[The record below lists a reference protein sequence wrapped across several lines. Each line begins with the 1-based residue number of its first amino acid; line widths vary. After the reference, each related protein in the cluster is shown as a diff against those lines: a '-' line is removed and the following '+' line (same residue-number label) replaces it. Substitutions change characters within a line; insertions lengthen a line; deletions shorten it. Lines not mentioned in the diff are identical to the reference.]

1 MPLLQI
7 GVKWGKE
14 ALEVEVDTSGTG
26 LDLKTQ
32 LFSLTGVPPDRIKL
46 MGLKGGKAVADDT
59 PLGTCGLDE
68 LAKKKKKLLMM
79 GSTAAVI
86 QAPTK
91 EITFVEDLP
100 EDEQI
105 AASMK
110 NFSPGLT
117 NLGNTCYMNSCLQ
130 CLYAIPELRDALE
143 ESVAAGSPEGDSGGG
158 GGGGRALA
166 AATRDLFNEIKSSN
180 AAVTP
185 FRFLALLRQLFPQFA
200 QMGQGGVYAQ
210 QDAEECWG
218 QIVSSLARA
227 APKVH
232 DLFAIGLDMKL
243 RSEETN
249 EERSEHLTQLTL
261 KCNITIDVNHLSEGF
276 KIALAEE
283 RELRSEAVG
292 RDVVFKGASLVS
304 SLPRVLTAHL
314 VRMFYKQ
321 ASNLDA
327 EGSAGNKAKILRS
340 VTFRERLDM
349 YEFCCDA
356 LKAELDPAR
365 RDKIEAE
372 ELEAMARLKADPRA
386 QLNAEVAA
394 GTKEEADKA
403 LEAMKSAA
411 GGAVL
416 EKTVAKEEETQTKRV
431 KTDPGGSS
439 ADAEMVDADD
449 AAKDADDAA
458 KDAARAEASRLAC
471 DGTRPTGFYDL
482 IAVLTHKGRSS
493 DSGHYES
500 WVRNGDGSWTEFD
513 DHAPSPK
520 TAAEIL
526 ALKGG
531 GDHHMG
537 YILVYKA
544 RYI

>member
-1 MPLLQI
+1 MTVISI

-14 ALEVEVDTSGTG
+14 SLTVDVDTSQTG
-26 LDLKTQ
+26 LELKTQ

-46 MGLKGGKAVADDT
+46 MGLKGGKAIVDNTD
-59 PLGTCGLDE
+59 LSTCGLDD
-68 LAKKKKKLLMM
+68 LAKKNKKLMMM
-79 GSTAAVI
+79 GSTAEVI
-86 QAPTK
+86 KAPTQ

-117 NLGNTCYMNSCLQ
+117 NLGNTCYLNSCLQ
-130 CLYAIPELRDALE
+130 CLYSIPELRRALE
-143 ESVAAGSPEGDSGGG
+143 EYGAQATGDNSSINSGTNPNSSDAGK
-158 GGGGRALA
+158 ALA
-166 AATRDLFNEIKSSN
+166 LATRDLFNEIKTST

-218 QIVSSLARA
+218 QIVGVLAREVPA
-227 APKVH
+227 IH
-232 DLFAIGLDMKL
+232 DLFGIGLDMNLK
-243 RSEETN
+243 SEETGETRN
-249 EERSEHLTQLTL
+249 ELLTQLTL
-261 KCNITIDVNHLSEGF
+261 KCNITIEVNHLSDGF
-276 KIALAEE
+276 KVGLHEE
-283 RELRSEAVG
+283 RELRSEALEG
-292 RDVVFKGASLVS
+292 NTVFKGESLLSKV
-304 SLPRVLTAHL
+304 PEVLNAHL
-314 VRMFYKQ
+314 VRMFYKL

-327 EGSAGNKAKILRS
+327 EGSSGNKAKILRS
-340 VTFRERLDM
+340 VTFPERLDI
-349 YEFCCDA
+349 YEHCTDA
-356 LKAELDPAR
+356 LKKELDPAR
-365 RDKIEAE
+365 QDKIEAE
-372 ELEAMARLKADPRA
+372 EIDAMARLKAEPRA

-403 LEAMKSAA
+403 LEAMKS
-411 GGAVL
+411 GEDV
-416 EKTVAKEEETQTKRV
+416 KKRKV
-431 KTDPGGSS
+431 EGGSS
-439 ADAEMVDADD
+439 SGDAEMTDAPSETADET
-449 AAKDADDAA
+449 AAKE
-458 KDAARAEASRLAC
+458 AARAKLSSEKC
-471 DGTRPTGFYDL
+471 DGTRRTGFYDL

-500 WVRNGDGSWTEFD
+500 WVKNADGSWTEFD
-513 DHAPSPK
+513 DHQPHPK
-520 TAAEIL
+520 ESTEIL

-544 RYI
+544 QHI